1 MLKLR
6 SIYIMKKIIAN
17 LKVNKNLQ
25 LMKYNKTIQN
35 KLNISILDYKKY
47 NEIEIELK
55 LENKKDSLCK
65 VISTDENDKSYIHI
79 YVDNNKSEVNDNYIE
94 NKDNITKIKIKID
107 FEKKSLK
114 GLFKNCDYIQE
125 INFIKFNR
133 KDIIDISEMFYECKS
148 LIKLN
153 LLNLK
158 TNNVTNM
165 AYLFYGC
172 SSLEDINLSN
182 FNTSN
187 VKGMQY
193 MFEKCSKLK
202 SLDLNT
208 FNTEKTVNMND
219 MFNRCKSLKNINIS
233 NFNTTNVINMS
244 YMFYECSSLEDLN
257 LISFDT
263 SKVIDM
269 SYMFYNCD
277 KIKKLNLSKFSTSNV
292 INMSNMF
299 ENCKNL
305 NDLDI
310 SNFEIKN
317 NIRVKYMFS
326 NCQNILKNKIKAQ
339 FLNINNDAFDDN
351 FRTDLYSFNSLCDK
365 EISFDLNPS
374 DLNEDN
380 YYFPFE
386 NEN

>member
-1 MLKLR
+1 
-6 SIYIMKKIIAN
+6 MKKIIGN

-65 VISTDENDKSYIHI
+65 VINTDENDKSYIHI
-79 YVDNNKSEVNDNYIE
+79 YIDNNKSEVNDNYIE

-114 GLFKNCDYIQE
+114 GLFKNCDRIQE

-299 ENCKNL
+299 EKCKNL

-317 NIRVKYMFS
+317 NIRVRYMFS

-339 FLNINNDAFDDN
+339 FLSINNDAFDDN
-351 FRTDLYSFNSLCDK
+351 FRTDLYSFNSFNEE
-365 EISFDLNPS
+365 EIFYDLKS
-374 DLNEDN
+374 LFSLWELQLIVGIFHLIF
-380 YYFPFE
+380 YIY
-386 NEN
+386 